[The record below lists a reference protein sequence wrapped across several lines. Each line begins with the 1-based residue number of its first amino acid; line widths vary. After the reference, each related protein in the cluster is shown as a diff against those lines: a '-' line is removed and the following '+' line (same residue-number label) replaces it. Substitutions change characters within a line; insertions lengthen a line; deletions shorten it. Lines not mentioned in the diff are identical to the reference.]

1 MGKTTLMHMIETRL
15 QEYRPHDPPVPTVW
29 FNAWAYDEIE
39 PLWVALALAI
49 LRRSREEFDLRRR
62 AILFYELN
70 RESLKIRKA
79 VRSFLKLLLLGIGV
93 LLVAIVGV
101 RLVLRTADVQLTA
114 EQTWRY
120 IGLLGGLGVIATL
133 YNTIGKDVYK
143 RISSPFKRRVTKQS
157 ELNLAEVSQAQ
168 DIEERIASIAQFER
182 DYNRVIRAATD
193 YGRRPLVVFI
203 DELDRLAPPKM
214 VKLLETMT
222 LKLRAVD
229 CIFVLGINGQVVA
242 NSLGAQFKDLRPYLA
257 DPDESEWTIGQRM
270 LESVIEIRFVIPSA
284 GISPFDAFVGRN
296 LQVDSHRDVKEI
308 RDKVIQAE
316 RLIEGQQKRGE
327 TLNEAAKSIQ
337 AESENPAAAV
347 SEAKVEIRARSFGD
361 SEDVR
366 QAMAAAVPY
375 LGYNPRKVKRFIN
388 LFKLQALIANRRGLL
403 DDGTIHLEQLAKW
416 LIISTRWPTVI
427 EGTVSDPDFIEH
439 LMQAHDVQDHLD
451 AIEDPSARDV
461 ASRSRLDPLLVDP
474 RIKQLYKSEE
484 LIRLLKDLALNS
496 SDSPP

>member
-1 MGKTTLMHMIETRL
+1 MHMIETRL

-203 DELDRLAPPKM
+203 DELDRLALNLPGFFGGS
-214 VKLLETMT
+214 VNG
-222 LKLRAVD
+222 LRS
-229 CIFVLGINGQVVA
+229 VV
-242 NSLGAQFKDLRPYLA
+242 
-257 DPDESEWTIGQRM
+257 
-270 LESVIEIRFVIPSA
+270 
-284 GISPFDAFVGRN
+284 VGRAHC
-296 LQVDSHRDVKEI
+296 SR
-308 RDKVIQAE
+308 
-316 RLIEGQQKRGE
+316 
-327 TLNEAAKSIQ
+327 
-337 AESENPAAAV
+337 
-347 SEAKVEIRARSFGD
+347 
-361 SEDVR
+361 
-366 QAMAAAVPY
+366 
-375 LGYNPRKVKRFIN
+375 
-388 LFKLQALIANRRGLL
+388 
-403 DDGTIHLEQLAKW
+403 W
-416 LIISTRWPTVI
+416 LR
-427 EGTVSDPDFIEH
+427 
-439 LMQAHDVQDHLD
+439 
-451 AIEDPSARDV
+451 
-461 ASRSRLDPLLVDP
+461 
-474 RIKQLYKSEE
+474 
-484 LIRLLKDLALNS
+484 IRLVECRR
-496 SDSPP
+496 SDGGCGEC